1 MGVAAYILM
10 AVMAVV
16 CALLVYG
23 SRWLEVQHF
32 RKHPP
37 DEGDGMTEAHFEEGE
52 DEHR

>member
-1 MGVAAYILM
+1 MGVAAYVLM

-23 SRWLEVQHF
+23 SRWLEIYYY

-37 DEGDGMTEAHFEEGE
+37 DDGCREERFDE
-52 DEHR
+52 DEHP